1 MASFTQLLKDNV
13 DLAFNLI
20 GDLAEDVTLKTTASV
35 DYDFSTSTTN
45 TTADTQ
51 KVIKGV
57 ISKIYSPEEDN
68 SILLADII
76 VKSTDISVD
85 EIDNYDVVNFRNKDW
100 NMRVAKDN
108 SYIITITVQQ
118 GE

>member
-20 GDLAEDVTLKTTASV
+20 GDLAEDITLKTTATAE
-35 DYDFSTSTTN
+35 YDFSTSTMN

-51 KVIKGV
+51 SVIKGV

-68 SILLADII
+68 SKLLADII

-100 NMRVAKDN
+100 NIVTAKDN
-108 SYIITITVQQ
+108 SYVITITVSK
-118 GE
+118 GD